1 MSNQLSLEEAK
12 EIIFYFILKNNFLSI
27 FFSNK
32 EIKRRIDNNIKGLAL
47 SDRNLKKLG
56 MYDLPNLK
64 IELFLGKDLTKD
76 ELLSNPN
83 LLSTLFHEAIHGFF
97 KNDRGTGMLLFN
109 SRPNKILNK
118 IMPAKASFVEMGRGL
133 NEGFTNWNVKQS
145 NLDIESYYNLTE
157 LISLI
162 AECIGTEKMQCFMSN
177 NYKKIYKT
185 LKMSKDF
192 GTEFIRQTDEL
203 YYSEYNILNASIILN
218 YLTDLQETLKDGKV
232 YDRESL
238 RQNYEKIKE
247 ATFYS
252 EIFTTERQELFE
264 KLQSDEFSS
273 EVDLNQINQ
282 IIEEMRKEINENYR
296 EPEKRRVRF
305 LVSSA
310 IEKIV
315 QSLMKDRLDYPIT
328 KNDYIRLS
336 YILNY
341 IRDLIGKNEI
351 TDKLPFF
358 EAFSEEVEKK
368 MAADL
373 NEIYE
378 AIQKEKSDGFISSS
392 FLAKVVERY
401 DLIYSLYPKDIEEK
415 SKVKDLL
422 ALITGNEEQT
432 IEQEVLFKYALKC
445 KCIDELPHLSAIK
458 TNDGKIIILRD
469 SAIVSVIYDSNRNYQ
484 NFSRDASYEVEKD
497 DDYLDKMDWTIS
509 MDTDLEKMSKQFEL
523 LREQYLRED
532 PDTKVYLTEG
542 ILQFQ
547 NKEGNFF
554 YEIIEGK
561 DGKIVP
567 ATFKYDEQVKLNVS
581 DRAPIYNSSLL
592 PVKANSGIYEKI
604 KRKIS
609 LMKEFIMLQMNQYRT
624 GEKKGKKEEKVDKG
638 NKGNK
643 KDQEEDISKKEE
655 NNPNFQENLRKK
667 YFEKRKLDKGKR
679 TFNLYSKRIEND
691 SIDREENDKDR

>member
-238 RQNYEKIKE
+238 RKNYEKIKE
-247 ATFYS
+247 TTFYS

-273 EVDLNQINQ
+273 EVDLNQLNQ

-547 NKEGNFF
+547 NKKGNFF

-561 DGKIVP
+561 EGKIIP
-567 ATFKYDEQVKLNVS
+567 ARFKYDDRVKLNVS
-581 DRAPIYNSSLL
+581 DREPIYNSSLL
-592 PVKANSGIYEKI
+592 PVKANFGIYEKI
-604 KRKIS
+604 KRNIG
-609 LMKEFIMLQMNQYRT
+609 LMKEFIILQMKQYKT
-624 GEKKGKKEEKVDKG
+624 GGKKGRKEEKVDKE
-638 NKGNK
+638 NK
-643 KDQEEDISKKEE
+643 KDQEEDLSKNEG

-667 YFEKRKLDKGKR
+667 YSEKRKLDKGKR